1 MSTNST
7 LMSTKV
13 RRWFDLPHLLHNYR
27 RRMPLVLV
35 NGLAEQPETWFANKT
50 YLSRQFDVK
59 IPEILVY
66 DGAALHDWIDSGGEV
81 SVEYLADRLARFL
94 DEFVQRPP
102 YNLVASSLGSQVILN
117 YATRCPEKVSKLV
130 LICPSGFH
138 GDESLPMIEG
148 VKRSNYESL
157 VKSVFH
163 RDHFVSD
170 GLAQALERK
179 FQDRK
184 WKKGVLRTLRA
195 TVGHSVAP
203 LLERVP
209 HPTLVIWGANDR
221 VLSDVPGAIRAAE
234 RILKVRQVVIPKCG
248 HAPQI
253 EKSRLVNHLISRY
266 LRDKLKVIPPAL
278 EPARFL
284 NQRMEP
290 VKSRPG
296 FLAAPLHFNQGR

>member
-1 MSTNST
+1 MT
-7 LMSTKV
+7 TKMPK
-13 RRWFDLPHLLHNYR
+13 WFDLPRLLHNYR

-50 YLSRQFDVK
+50 HLSRQFDVK

-102 YNLVASSLGSQVILN
+102 YYLVASSLGSQVILN
-117 YATRCPEKVSKLV
+117 YATRCPEKVAKLV
-130 LICPSGFH
+130 MICPSGFH

-148 VKRSNYESL
+148 VRRSNYESL

-203 LLERVP
+203 SFGEGAPSDAGDLGCQRSCALGRP
-209 HPTLVIWGANDR
+209 RRHPRGGTNTQGSSGCYSQMRSRASDR
-221 VLSDVPGAIRAAE
+221 KAAAGKP
-234 RILKVRQVVIPKCG
+234 LD
-248 HAPQI
+248 
-253 EKSRLVNHLISRY
+253 L
-266 LRDKLKVIPPAL
+266 AL
-278 EPARFL
+278 P
-284 NQRMEP
+284 
-290 VKSRPG
+290 S
-296 FLAAPLHFNQGR
+296 